1 MPTLDVKAFMYVV
14 PVKAIATVVDS
25 AFHAMGDVNWDGV
38 IDEADLDLMQVAYGS
53 RPGYPNWNPDADLNG
68 DERVDFYDLA
78 KLGTNYGKRANAEF
92 VTPFATEVAVG
103 KCVVQ
108 ARYGRQKLKVTAYMA
123 EENRKN
129 VIFIFSP
136 LGLFGRGIVR

>member
-25 AFHAMGDVNWDGV
+25 AFHAMGDVNWDGT
-38 IDEADLDLMQVAYGS
+38 IDGYDSDLLRAAYGS
-53 RPGYPNWNPDADLNG
+53 RLGDPNWNPDADLNG
-68 DERVDFYDLA
+68 DGIVDLRDMVRLVINYDKHA
-78 KLGTNYGKRANAEF
+78 PEF

-108 ARYGRQKLKVTAYMA
+108 ARYRRQKLTVTAYMA
-123 EENRKN
+123 EENKKS

-136 LGLFGRGIVR
+136 LGLLGRGIVR

>member
-1 MPTLDVKAFMYVV
+1 VPTLDVKAFMYIV
-14 PVKAIATVVDS
+14 PVKATATVVDS
-25 AFHAMGDVNWDGV
+25 AFHAMGDVNWDGY
-38 IDEADLDLMQVAYGS
+38 IDATDLDLMKAAYGS
-53 RPGYPNWNPDADLNG
+53 RLGTPNWNPDADLNEDG
-68 DERVDFYDLA
+68 IVNMHEVVRSA
-78 KLGTNYGKRANAEF
+78 INYGKHAPEF

-108 ARYGRQKLKVTAYMA
+108 ARYRMQKLKVTVYMA
-123 EENRKN
+123 EENRKS